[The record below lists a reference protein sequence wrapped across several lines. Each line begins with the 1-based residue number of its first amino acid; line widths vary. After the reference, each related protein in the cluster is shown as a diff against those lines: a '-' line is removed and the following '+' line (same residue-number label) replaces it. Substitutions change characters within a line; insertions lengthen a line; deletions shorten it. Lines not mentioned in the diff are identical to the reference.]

1 MSQTNYQPILIMQFQ
16 PEFLS
21 INIVLE
27 LNSCAIDTDYPVD
40 ETNSRNPSSLV
51 ADTLEAAVN
60 EAGFV
65 MHDIDFHECD
75 DCGTLNFVLTV
86 RPDRC
91 DVEGCDCGSPRG
103 ERYISASDVVRITH
117 LIGEVDGVTSFEV
130 SATSKLLE
138 ADRERNSVKVDERWW
153 NEFKNCDIRKEGE
166 AGNDKKKLLLN

>member
-1 MSQTNYQPILIMQFQ
+1 MQFQ

-75 DCGTLNFVLTV
+75 DCGTVNFVLTV

-117 LIGEVDGVTSFEV
+117 LIGEVEGVTSFEV

-153 NEFKNCDIRKEGE
+153 DEFKNCDIRKEGE
-166 AGNDKKKLLLN
+166 ADNDKKKLLLN

>member
-1 MSQTNYQPILIMQFQ
+1 MQFQ

-40 ETNSRNPSSLV
+40 ETNSRNPSCIME
-51 ADTLEAAVN
+51 DILEATVN
-60 EAGFV
+60 EAGFQ

-75 DCGTLNFVLTV
+75 DCGTLNFVLLV

-103 ERYISASDVVRITH
+103 ERYVSAQDVVDLTH
-117 LIGEVDGVTSFEV
+117 AIGNVEEVDSFEV

-138 ADRERNSVKVDERWW
+138 ADLRSWKRQVQVDERHWEDFKGLNICLKEDDEG
-153 NEFKNCDIRKEGE
+153 NEKKE
-166 AGNDKKKLLLN
+166 LLLN

>member
-1 MSQTNYQPILIMQFQ
+1 MPQTNYQPILIMQFQ

-21 INIVLE
+21 INIILDV
-27 LNSCAIDTDYPVD
+27 
-40 ETNSRNPSSLV
+40 SSHTEESA
-51 ADTLEAAVN
+51 ADVIGNNLEAAVRGA
-60 EAGFV
+60 EFQ

-75 DCGTLNFVLTV
+75 NCGTVNFVLTV

-117 LIGEVDGVTSFEV
+117 LIGEVEEVTSFEV

-153 NEFKNCDIRKEGE
+153 DEFKTCDIRKEGE